1 MTFIVKTFMFM
12 QKIYFLLLIVF
23 GGIFTASAQLVTTTP
38 DFPLEGKEVTVVF
51 DASLGSGGLIGYT
64 GNVYAHTGVITN
76 NSKNESDWKYAPSK
90 WGDNSEKYKMRSLGN
105 NKWEF
110 KLTPSIREYYG
121 VHAGETIFKMAFV
134 FRSEDGSKTG
144 KTADGGDIFI
154 DVHREGV
161 TVRFEQPDVAT
172 TLNLGDL
179 LPIRAKASVLA
190 DMKLFVANEQIGF
203 QNQCSGNNIITHFS
217 QTGTFELRVEATT
230 GGKIAIATQMVTVLG
245 ETEQGIL
252 PQGARPGINYLNDTQ
267 ATLVLQAPGK
277 RTVYVVGDF
286 NDWQFKSEYQLKQDG
301 EFFWITL
308 SDLEKGKEYAF
319 QYVVDG
325 TIYIAD
331 PYADKV
337 LDPWNDPYISPAV
350 YPDLKPYPTGKAE
363 GIVSVLQTGQ
373 PPYQWQVTEFRKPDR
388 NQLMVYEMHIR
399 DFTAEH
405 SFSAAKDKLSYL
417 KQLGINAIE
426 LMPVNEFEGNSSWG
440 YNPSFYFAVD
450 KYYGAKNE
458 LRAFVDECHQQG
470 MAVII
475 DLVLNHSFGQS
486 PFYLLYRDAD
496 GTPSADNPWY
506 NKESNIPNKDLQWGY
521 DFNHQSTYTRALVDS
536 VAGFWMKE
544 YKVDGFR
551 YDFTKGFSNTP
562 QDTWANKYD
571 TERIANLKRISS
583 EIWKRNS
590 DAYVIIEHLTDGTTE
605 EKELGEAG
613 IMLWRNMNYA
623 YCESAMGWPDK
634 SNFSGLYGGTSNM
647 PVNSL
652 MGYMESHDEERT
664 SFKAWKW
671 GTESI
676 KGGGTSANPVNDNNL
691 ENRVKQLATNAAFFF
706 TVPGPKMIWQFG
718 ELGYDYSINS
728 NSDGTVVDDGGAYRT
743 DPKPIR
749 WDYFENT
756 TRKGLYDTYSK
767 LMDLRTS
774 YPELFTPDVA
784 FSWKVSGNTNWNK
797 GRFITITTE
806 DKAIVIA
813 GNFTAVAGDYS
824 VVFPKTGVWYDF
836 MDENSTLNIASST
849 VAQSISVP
857 AHEFR
862 LYTSFKPILTGIEE
876 NVANSDQILGYY
888 NNSLDEL
895 VINGEADFVEIY
907 SVNGMMVQKQENV
920 TSMGLSVLPSGYY
933 VARIQTKDGKV
944 GSCKIMK

>member
-1 MTFIVKTFMFM
+1 M

-23 GGIFTASAQLVTTTP
+23 GGVFTASAQLVTTTP
-38 DFPLEGKEVTVVF
+38 DFPLEGKELTVVF
-51 DASLGSGGLIGYT
+51 DASLGSGGLMGYT

-76 NSKNESDWKYAPSK
+76 NSVNGSDWKYAPSK

-105 NKWEF
+105 NKWEL

-121 VHAGETIFKMAFV
+121 VPVGETILKMAFV
-134 FRSEDGSKTG
+134 FRSEDNSKTG
-144 KTADGGDIFI
+144 KAAGGGDIFI

-161 TVRFEQPDVAT
+161 TVRFEQPDAAT

-179 LPIRAKASVLA
+179 LPIKAKASVLA
-190 DMKLFVANEQIGF
+190 DMKLFVANEQIASRTNV
-203 QNQCSGNNIITHFS
+203 QEIVSLHTFS

-230 GGKIAIATQMVTVLG
+230 GGKTAVASQVVTVLG
-245 ETEQGIL
+245 ETEQGNL
-252 PQGARPGINYLNDTQ
+252 PRGVRPGINYLSDTE

-286 NDWQFKSEYQLKQDG
+286 NDWKLLPEYQLKQDG
-301 EFFWITL
+301 EFFWIAL
-308 SDLEKGKEYAF
+308 NALEKGREYAF

-325 TIYIAD
+325 TIHIAD
-331 PYADKV
+331 PYTDKV
-337 LDPWNDPYISPAV
+337 LDPWNDLYIPSAV
-350 YPDLKPYPTGKAE
+350 YPDLKPYPTGKAQ

-373 PPYQWQVTEFRKPDR
+373 TPYRWKVTDFVKPDKSR
-388 NQLMVYEMHIR
+388 LMVYEMHIR
-399 DFTAEH
+399 DFTSEH
-405 SFSAAKDKLSYL
+405 SFSAAKDKLPYL

-450 KYYGAKNE
+450 KYYGTKDDM
-458 LRAFVDECHQQG
+458 RAFVDECHQQE

-486 PFYLLYRDAD
+486 PFYLLYRDED

-506 NKESNIPNKDLQWGY
+506 NKKSNIPNPDLQWGY

-551 YDFTKGFSNTP
+551 YDFTKGFSNTS
-562 QDTWANKYD
+562 QDTWGNKYD

-590 DAYVIIEHLTDGTTE
+590 DAYVIIEHLTNGTTE

-623 YCESAMGWPDK
+623 YCESAMGWPDN

-671 GTESI
+671 GVESI
-676 KGGGTSANPVNDNNL
+676 KGGGTSANPVDDTNL
-691 ENRVKQLATNAAFFF
+691 ENRMKQLGTNAAFFF

-728 NSDGTVVDDGGAYRT
+728 NSDGTVVDDSGAYRT
-743 DPKPIR
+743 DPKPLR
-749 WDYFENT
+749 WDYFENAM
-756 TRKGLYDTYSK
+756 RKGLYDVYSK

-774 YPELFTPDVA
+774 YPELFAPDVT
-784 FSWKVSGNTNWNK
+784 FSWKVSSNTNWNN
-797 GRFITITTE
+797 GRFITITAG

-813 GNFTAVAGDYS
+813 GNFTAVPGNYS
-824 VVFPKTGVWYDF
+824 AIFPKTGVWYDF
-836 MDENSTLNIASST
+836 IDESSTLNVASTAIA
-849 VAQSISVP
+849 QNISVP

-862 LYTSFKPILTGIEE
+862 LYTNFKPILTGIEGT
-876 NVANSDQILGYY
+876 VSGPDQVIAYY
-888 NNSLDEL
+888 NNGLDEL
-895 VINGEADFVEIY
+895 VINGEAASVEIY
-907 SVNGMMVQKQENV
+907 SVNGMMVQRQENV
-920 TSMGLSVLPSGYY
+920 SSMGLSVLPSGQYI
-933 VARIQTKDGKV
+933 ARIHSKEDKIA
-944 GSCKIMK
+944 SCKIMK

>member
-1 MTFIVKTFMFM
+1 MKRF
-12 QKIYFLLLIVF
+12 YALLGLCLIVM
-23 GGIFTASAQLVTTTP
+23 FTAKAQVVTTDP
-38 DFPLEGKEVTVVF
+38 AFPTDGTAVTIIF
-51 DASLGSGGLIGYT
+51 DATQGTAGLKGFT
-64 GNVYAHTGVITN
+64 GDVYAHTGVITDQ
-76 NSKNESDWKYAPSK
+76 SKDGSDWRYASD
-90 WGDNSEKYKMRSLGN
+90 WNVNLAKYKMTSLGN
-105 NKWEF
+105 DKWEL
-110 KLTPSIREYYG
+110 KITPDIRNYYG
-121 VHAGETIFKMAFV
+121 VPAGEKILKMAFV
-134 FRSEDGSKTG
+134 FRSSDGKKEGKDTG
-144 KTADGGDIFI
+144 DKDIFVE
-154 DVHREGV
+154 VHEVGL
-161 TVRFEQPDVAT
+161 TVRFDQPSGTA
-172 TLNLGDL
+172 TLNRGETLTM
-179 LPIRAKASVLA
+179 KASASMAA
-190 DMKLFVANEQIGF
+190 DMKLFVGSEEIAAQSNVKEITAVHTFPQA
-203 QNQCSGNNIITHFS
+203 GN
-217 QTGTFELRVEATT
+217 FEIRVEATL
-230 GGKIAIATQMVTVLG
+230 GGQTEGATQIVNVLG
-245 ETEQGIL
+245 ETVQAPL
-252 PQGARPGINYLNDTQ
+252 PANVRPGINYPGVNE

-277 RTVYVVGDF
+277 KTVYVVGDF
-286 NDWQFKSEYQLKQDG
+286 NDWKLLPEYQLKQDG
-301 EFFWITL
+301 EFFWIAL
-308 SDLEKGKEYAF
+308 NDLEKGKEYAF

-373 PPYQWQVTEFRKPDR
+373 TPYQWQVTEFRKPDR

-623 YCESAMGWPDK
+623 YCESAMGWPDN

-706 TVPGPKMIWQFG
+706 TVPGPKMIWQFE

-743 DPKPIR
+743 DPKPLR

-774 YPELFTPDVA
+774 YSELFTSDVT

-806 DKAIVIA
+806 DKAIIIA

-824 VVFPKTGVWYDF
+824 VIFPKTGVWYDF

-862 LYTSFKPILTGIEE
+862 LYTSFRPILTGIEE
-876 NVANSDQILGYY
+876 NVANSDQVLGYY

-895 VINGEADFVEIY
+895 VINEEAAFVEIY
-907 SVNGMMVQKQENV
+907 SVNGMMVQRQENV
-920 TSMGLSVLPSGYY
+920 TSVGLSVLPSGYY

>member
-1 MTFIVKTFMFM
+1 MKRF
-12 QKIYFLLLIVF
+12 YALLGLCLIVM
-23 GGIFTASAQLVTTTP
+23 FTAKAQVVTTDP
-38 DFPLEGKEVTVVF
+38 AFPTDGAAVTIIF
-51 DASLGSGGLIGYT
+51 DATQGTAGLKGFT
-64 GNVYAHTGVITN
+64 GDVYAHTGVITDQ
-76 NSKNESDWKYAPSK
+76 SKDGSDWRYASD
-90 WGDNSEKYKMRSLGN
+90 WNVNLAKYKMTSLGN
-105 NKWEF
+105 DKWEL
-110 KLTPSIREYYG
+110 KMTPDIRNYYG
-121 VHAGETIFKMAFV
+121 VPAGEKILKMAFV
-134 FRSEDGSKTG
+134 FRSSDGKKEGKDTG
-144 KTADGGDIFI
+144 GKDIFVE
-154 DVHREGV
+154 VHEVGL
-161 TVRFEQPDVAT
+161 TVRFDQPSGTA
-172 TLNLGDL
+172 TLNRGETLTM
-179 LPIRAKASVLA
+179 KASASMAA
-190 DMKLFVANEQIGF
+190 DMKLFVGSEEIAAQSNVKEITAVHTFPQA
-203 QNQCSGNNIITHFS
+203 GN
-217 QTGTFELRVEATT
+217 FEIRVEATL
-230 GGKIAIATQMVTVLG
+230 GGQTEGATQIVNVLG
-245 ETEQGIL
+245 ETVQAPL
-252 PQGARPGINYLNDTQ
+252 PANVRPGINYPGVNE

-277 RTVYVVGDF
+277 KTVYVVGDF
-286 NDWQFKSEYQLKQDG
+286 NDWKLLPEYQLKQDG

-373 PPYQWQVTEFRKPDR
+373 TPYQWQVTEFRKPDR

-551 YDFTKGFSNTP
+551 YDFTKGFSNTS

-623 YCESAMGWPDK
+623 YCESAMGWPDN

-743 DPKPIR
+743 DPKPLR

-767 LMDLRTS
+767 LIDLRTS
-774 YPELFTPDVA
+774 YPELFTPDVT

-895 VINGEADFVEIY
+895 VINGEAAFVEIY
-907 SVNGMMVQKQENV
+907 SVNGMMVQRQENV
-920 TSMGLSVLPSGYY
+920 TSVGLSVLPSGYY

>member
-1 MTFIVKTFMFM
+1 MKRF
-12 QKIYFLLLIVF
+12 YALLGLCLIVM
-23 GGIFTASAQLVTTTP
+23 FTAKAQVVTTDP
-38 DFPLEGKEVTVVF
+38 AFPTDGAAVTIVF
-51 DASLGSGGLIGYT
+51 DATQGTAGLKGFT
-64 GNVYAHTGVITN
+64 GDVYAHTGVITDQ
-76 NSKNESDWKYAPSK
+76 SKDGSDWRYASD
-90 WGDNSEKYKMRSLGN
+90 WNVNLAKYKMTSLGN
-105 NKWEF
+105 DKWEL
-110 KLTPSIREYYG
+110 KMTPDIRNYYG
-121 VHAGETIFKMAFV
+121 VPAGEKILKMAFV
-134 FRSEDGSKTG
+134 FRSSDGKKEGKDTG
-144 KTADGGDIFI
+144 GKDIFVE
-154 DVHREGV
+154 VHEVGL
-161 TVRFEQPDVAT
+161 TVRFDQPSGTAT
-172 TLNLGDL
+172 LDRGETLTM
-179 LPIRAKASVLA
+179 KASASMAA
-190 DMKLFVANEQIGF
+190 DMKLFVGSEEIAAQSNVKEITAVYTFPQA
-203 QNQCSGNNIITHFS
+203 GN
-217 QTGTFELRVEATT
+217 FEIRVEATL
-230 GGKIAIATQMVTVLG
+230 GGQTEGSTQIVNVLG
-245 ETEQGIL
+245 ETVQAPL
-252 PQGARPGINYLNDTQ
+252 PANVRPGINYPSVSE

-277 RTVYVVGDF
+277 KTVYVVGDF
-286 NDWQFKSEYQLKQDG
+286 NDWKLLPEYQLKQDG

-350 YPDLKPYPTGKAE
+350 YPDLKPYPIGKAE

-373 PPYQWQVTEFRKPDR
+373 TPYQWQVTEFRKPDR

-551 YDFTKGFSNTP
+551 YDFTKGFSNTS

-623 YCESAMGWPDK
+623 YCESAMGWPDN

-676 KGGGTSANPVNDNNL
+676 KGGGISANPVNDNNL

-728 NSDGTVVDDGGAYRT
+728 NSDGTVVDDGGTYRT
-743 DPKPIR
+743 DPKPLR
-749 WDYFENT
+749 WGYLENT

-767 LMDLRTS
+767 LIDLRTS
-774 YPELFTPDVA
+774 YPELFTPDVT

-849 VAQSISVP
+849 VVQSISVP

-876 NVANSDQILGYY
+876 NVANSDQVLGYY

-895 VINGEADFVEIY
+895 VINGEAAFVEIY
-907 SVNGMMVQKQENV
+907 SVNGMMVQRQENV
-920 TSMGLSVLPSGYY
+920 TSVGLSVLPSGYY

>member
-1 MTFIVKTFMFM
+1 MKRF
-12 QKIYFLLLIVF
+12 YALLGLCLIVM
-23 GGIFTASAQLVTTTP
+23 FTAKAQVVTTDP
-38 DFPLEGKEVTVVF
+38 AFPTDGTAVTIIF
-51 DASLGSGGLIGYT
+51 DATQGTAGLKGFT
-64 GNVYAHTGVITN
+64 GDVYAHTGVITDQ
-76 NSKNESDWKYAPSK
+76 SKDGSDWRYASD
-90 WGDNSEKYKMRSLGN
+90 WNVNLAKYKMTSLGN
-105 NKWEF
+105 DKWEL
-110 KLTPSIREYYG
+110 KITPDIRNYYG
-121 VHAGETIFKMAFV
+121 VPAGEKILKMAFV
-134 FRSEDGSKTG
+134 FRSSDGKKEGKDTG
-144 KTADGGDIFI
+144 DKDIFVE
-154 DVHREGV
+154 VHEVGL
-161 TVRFEQPDVAT
+161 TVRFDQPSGTA
-172 TLNLGDL
+172 TLNRGETLTM
-179 LPIRAKASVLA
+179 KASASMAA
-190 DMKLFVANEQIGF
+190 DMKLFVGSEEIAAQSNVKEITAVHTFPQA
-203 QNQCSGNNIITHFS
+203 GN
-217 QTGTFELRVEATT
+217 FEIRVEATL
-230 GGKIAIATQMVTVLG
+230 GGQTEGATQIVNVLG
-245 ETEQGIL
+245 ETVQAPL
-252 PQGARPGINYLNDTQ
+252 PANVRPGINYPGVNE

-277 RTVYVVGDF
+277 KTVYVVGDF
-286 NDWQFKSEYQLKQDG
+286 NDWKLLPEYQLKQDG
-301 EFFWITL
+301 EFFWIAL

-373 PPYQWQVTEFRKPDR
+373 TPYQWQVTEFRKPDR

-623 YCESAMGWPDK
+623 YCESAMGWPDN

-706 TVPGPKMIWQFG
+706 TVPGPKMIWQFE

-743 DPKPIR
+743 DPKPLR

-774 YPELFTPDVA
+774 YSELFTSDVT

-806 DKAIVIA
+806 DKAIIIA

-824 VVFPKTGVWYDF
+824 VIFPKTGVWYDF

-876 NVANSDQILGYY
+876 NVTNSDQVLGYY

-895 VINGEADFVEIY
+895 VINEEAAFVEIY
-907 SVNGMMVQKQENV
+907 SVNGMMVQRQENV
-920 TSMGLSVLPSGYY
+920 TSVGLSVLPSGYY